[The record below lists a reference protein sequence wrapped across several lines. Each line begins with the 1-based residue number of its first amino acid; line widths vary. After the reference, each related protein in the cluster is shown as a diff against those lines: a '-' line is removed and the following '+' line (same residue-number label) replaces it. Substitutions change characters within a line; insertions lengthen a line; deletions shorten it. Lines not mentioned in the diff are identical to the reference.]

1 MKLTAYL
8 FYLLLLLFCH
18 HQQCIRCCYCYV
30 HYSMFYLTRT
40 KIPVQVIY
48 SFVDLDNKQ
57 QVIFTDK
64 ADDTSIAC
72 I

>member
-1 MKLTAYL
+1 
-8 FYLLLLLFCH
+8 
-18 HQQCIRCCYCYV
+18 
-30 HYSMFYLTRT
+30 MFYLTRT